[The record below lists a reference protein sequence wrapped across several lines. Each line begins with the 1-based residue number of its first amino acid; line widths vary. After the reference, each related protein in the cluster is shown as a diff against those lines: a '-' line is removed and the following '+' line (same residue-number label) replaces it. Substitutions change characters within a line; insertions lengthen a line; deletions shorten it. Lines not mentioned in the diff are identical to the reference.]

1 MTPTSALSIL
11 LMLVLAAAWMI
22 GLAGLR
28 KRLLLNPEWSRKL
41 LHTGGGLM
49 ALGLPWL
56 FQSAGPVLI
65 LCAASLL
72 GLLAVKRIPMLRH
85 RLGGVVDGVDRESH
99 GDLYFVSATGLLF
112 LIAGGDA
119 LLFSVPMAILTFADS
134 AAALVGQRCG
144 RHRFQAGGG
153 AKTVEGSAAF
163 FITAFFSAQVG
174 LQVLADRGPAATL
187 LLALWLALLLT
198 LVEAAAGRGTDNFFI
213 PITGCLLLR
222 VDLGCPASLLMLHL
236 INAVSA
242 CALAV
247 LIRRHPFRYRM
258 EHHRGGS
265 CASPATSRP
274 QRI

>member
-1 MTPTSALSIL
+1 MTPTPVLSIL
-11 LMLVLAAAWMI
+11 LMLAPAAAWMI

-28 KRLLLNPEWSRKL
+28 RRRLLNPEWSRKL

-72 GLLAVKRIPMLRH
+72 GLLAINRIPALH
-85 RLGGVVDGVDRESH
+85 RRVGGVVDGVDRESH
-99 GDLYFVSATGLLF
+99 GELYFVSATGLLF

-134 AAALVGQRCG
+134 AAALVGQRFG
-144 RHRFQAGGG
+144 RHRFQAGAGT
-153 AKTVEGSAAF
+153 KTVEGSAAF
-163 FITAFFSAQVG
+163 FITALVSAQVG
-174 LQVLADRGPAATL
+174 LQVLADRDPAETF
-187 LLALWLALLLT
+187 LLALWLTLLLT

-222 VDLGCPASLLMLHL
+222 VYLDCPASRLMLHL

-247 LIRRHPFRYRM
+247 LIHRRPIRDRM
-258 EHHRGGS
+258 EHHRG
-265 CASPATSRP
+265 ALWPSPSTSRP

>member
-1 MTPTSALSIL
+1 MTPTSVLSIL
-11 LMLVLAAAWMI
+11 LILVQAAAWMI

-28 KRLLLNPEWSRKL
+28 KRLLLKPEWSRKL

-56 FQSAGPVLI
+56 FQSAEPVLI

-72 GLLAVKRIPMLRH
+72 GLLAIKRISALH
-85 RLGGVVDGVDRESH
+85 RRVGGVVDDVDRESH
-99 GDLYFVSATGLLF
+99 GELYFVSATGLLF
-112 LIAGGDA
+112 LITGGDA
-119 LLFSVPMAILTFADS
+119 LVFSVPMAILTFADS
-134 AAALVGQRCG
+134 AAALVGQRYG
-144 RHRFQAGGG
+144 RHRFQAGNGT
-153 AKTVEGSAAF
+153 KTVEGSAAF
-163 FITAFFSAQVG
+163 FITALFSAQVG
-174 LQVLADRGPAATL
+174 LQVLADRDPAATL
-187 LLALWLALLLT
+187 LLALLLALLLT

-222 VDLGCPASLLMLHL
+222 VYLGCPVSLLMLHL

-265 CASPATSRP
+265 WPNPFTSRP
-274 QRI
+274 QTI